1 MRAEPFNQT
10 PVALDPNTPFLSAD
24 LPEDMAVLKKA
35 LAATLSTV
43 PALAQTGSERR
54 ILNLACGRADET
66 GVIAEIFAGEA
77 ERLEIV
83 GADIRSAEI
92 EEASLRWKT
101 AKNSDVQTRFHV
113 EDGKR
118 FLSSMPS
125 GDRFNLTFMRHQ
137 NFWNDPVLWSR
148 MFEGGLRQL
157 DDDGLFVITSYFD
170 VEHDLACR
178 KITALGATKVA
189 DYRNIHSRELP
200 DTPGK
205 SIDRHIAIFRRPP
218 HSKPGP

>member
-1 MRAEPFNQT
+1 MRAEPFNQA
-10 PVALDPNTPFLSAD
+10 PVALDPNTPFLSPD
-24 LPEDMAVLKKA
+24 LPEDMDVLKKA

-43 PALAQTGSERR
+43 PGLFQPGSERR

-66 GVIAEIFAGEA
+66 GVIADLFGGEA
-77 ERLEIV
+77 GRLEIV

-101 AKNSDVQTRFHV
+101 PKDSDIQTRFHV

-118 FLSSMPS
+118 FLSSMSS

-137 NFWNDPVLWSR
+137 NFWNDPALWTR

-157 DDDGLFVITSYFD
+157 DENGLFVITSYFD
-170 VEHDLACR
+170 LEHDLACR
-178 KITALGATKVA
+178 KLLALGATKVA
-189 DYRNIHSRELP
+189 DHRNIHSRELS
-200 DTPGK
+200 DAPGK

-218 HSKPGP
+218 PSKPGP

>member
-1 MRAEPFNQT
+1 M
-10 PVALDPNTPFLSAD
+10 ALDPNTPFLSAD
-24 LPEDMAVLKKA
+24 LPEDMDVLKKA

-43 PALAQTGSERR
+43 PGLFQRGSEQR

-66 GVIAEIFAGEA
+66 GVLADVFGGGAG
-77 ERLEIV
+77 RLEIV

-101 AKNSDVQTRFHV
+101 AKDSDIQTRFHV

-118 FLSSMPS
+118 FLSSMSS

-137 NFWNDPVLWSR
+137 NFWNDPALWTR

-157 DDDGLFVITSYFD
+157 DEDGLFVITSYFD

-178 KITALGATKVA
+178 KLTALGATKVA
-189 DYRNIHSRELP
+189 DYRNVHSRELS
-200 DTPGK
+200 DAPGK

-218 HSKPGP
+218 PSNQGP